1 MTARWI
7 ALLAALAV
15 LAGCGTPGGDAGDN
29 TKKADEAKKN
39 SAKVDVA
46 KAGNVTLTVWDQEV
60 RGGQAAQIKRL
71 NAAFRAKYPNVKIK
85 RVAKS
90 FTNLKTTLKLA
101 ASSNKAPDVV
111 EANQGRPDM
120 GQMVKGGLLKPLDA
134 YADAY
139 GWKDRWVEANQ
150 GGPDRGQVV
159 KGGLVKPLDAYA
171 EAYGWK
177 DRWSKTLLDLNR
189 FSADG
194 KTFGSGNLYGVSQ
207 QGEIVGVF
215 YNRDKVST
223 VPKTFEEFEGMLADA
238 KKRGEVPISFGNLD
252 KFGGIHEFQTIE
264 NQFTNKEDVR
274 DFVFA
279 RGGDGFDTI
288 ENRNAAAKLQEW
300 ADRGYFTPSFNGTGY
315 DPAWQ
320 QFTKGKGPF
329 TIAGTWITNDAVK
342 ALGDK
347 LGFFL
352 MPGREE
358 GGQPTSLGGES
369 LPWSIT
375 AKSKHADVAAAYID
389 FLTNADAARVQVE
402 TDNLPAM
409 KTDAQPTTPVGK
421 DIFAAWKQL
430 NETDGLTPYMD
441 YSTPTFYDD
450 FSGAV
455 QRLLGGKLT
464 PNAFTKSGQQ
474 DYAKFTDK
482 L

>member
-7 ALLAALAV
+7 ALLAALAL
-15 LAGCGTPGGDAGDN
+15 LAGCGTPGGDSGN
-29 TKKADEAKKN
+29 NSKKADEAKKN

-46 KAGNVTLTVWDQEV
+46 KAGNVTLTVWDQEI

-71 NAAFRAKYPNVKIK
+71 NAAFRAKYPNVKIN

-101 ASSNKAPDVV
+101 VSSNKAPDVV

-139 GWKDRWVEANQ
+139 GWKDRW
-150 GGPDRGQVV
+150 
-159 KGGLVKPLDAYA
+159 
-171 EAYGWK
+171 
-177 DRWSKTLLDLNR
+177 SKTLLDLNR

-194 KTFGSGNLYGVSQ
+194 KTFGAGNLYGVSQ

-215 YNRDKVST
+215 YNRDMVSSP
-223 VPKTFEEFEGMLADA
+223 PKTFGEFEQMLAKFKA
-238 KKRGEVPISFGNLD
+238 EGKVPIAFGNLD
-252 KFGGIHEFQTIE
+252 KFGGIHEFQTIQ
-264 NQFTNKEDVR
+264 NQFANKEDVR

-300 ADRGYFTPSFNGTGY
+300 ADRGYFTPDFNGVGY

-320 QFTKGKGPF
+320 RFAKGKGPF
-329 TIAGTWITNDAVK
+329 TIAGTWITNDAVST
-342 ALGDK
+342 LGDK

-358 GGQPTSLGGES
+358 GAKPTSLGGES
-369 LPWSIT
+369 LPWAIT
-375 AKSKHADVAAAYID
+375 SKSKHADVAGAYID

-421 DIFAAWKQL
+421 EIFAAWKQL

-441 YSTPTFYDD
+441 YATPTFYDD

-455 QRLLGGKLT
+455 QRLLGDRLT
-464 PNAFTKSGQQ
+464 PNAFTKSVQQ
-474 DYAKFTDK
+474 DYAQFTDK